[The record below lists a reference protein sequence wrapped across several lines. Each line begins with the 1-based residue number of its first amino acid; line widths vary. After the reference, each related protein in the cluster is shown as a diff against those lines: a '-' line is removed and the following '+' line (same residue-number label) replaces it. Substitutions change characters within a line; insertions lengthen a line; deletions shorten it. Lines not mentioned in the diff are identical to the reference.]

1 MRNGLIAEI
10 RLFLI
15 IFIVAFATLYV
26 VFNAS
31 SFIAQVS
38 YALDDKDTRGA
49 HLLPLVEVEDSIYI
63 PKIGVMAPIVIEDND
78 NEDVLLKALERGV
91 LLFPGS
97 VEPGNVGSTVI
108 LGHSSGAIWSGN
120 EYDSVFSLLNKLE
133 KGDLIKVYFNNEEFV
148 YRVSRLN
155 ILSVEKLDEV
165 VGDND
170 GTNTLFLSSCW
181 PIGTPW
187 SRIVA
192 TAELIK

>member
-1 MRNGLIAEI
+1 MSNGVIAEI

-15 IFIVAFATLYV
+15 IFIAAFAALYIA
-26 VFNAS
+26 FNAP
-31 SFIAQVS
+31 SFMAQVS
-38 YALDDKDTRGA
+38 YALDDKDARGA
-49 HLLPLVEVEDSIYI
+49 HLLPLVDVEDSIYI
-63 PKIGVMAPIVIEDND
+63 PKIGVMAPIVVEESDD
-78 NEDVLLKALERGV
+78 KDVLLKALDRGV

-97 VEPGNVGSTVI
+97 AEPGNVGGTVI
-108 LGHSSGAIWSGN
+108 LGHSSGAIWSKNG
-120 EYDSVFSLLNKLE
+120 YKSVFSLLNKLE
-133 KGDLIKVYFNNEEFV
+133 AEDLIKVYFDNEEFV

-165 VGDND
+165 VGDSD

-192 TAELIK
+192 TAILVD

>member
-1 MRNGLIAEI
+1 MSNGVIAEI

-15 IFIVAFATLYV
+15 IFIVAFAALFIT
-26 VFNAS
+26 FNAS
-31 SFIAQVS
+31 SFMAQVS
-38 YALDDKDTRGA
+38 YALDDKDARGA
-49 HLLPLVEVEDSIYI
+49 HLLPLVDMEDSLYI
-63 PKIGVMAPIVIEDND
+63 PKIGVMAPIVIEDS
-78 NEDVLLKALERGV
+78 EDKEVLLKSLDKGV

-108 LGHSSGAIWSGN
+108 LGHSSGAIWSGG
-120 EYDSVFSLLNKLE
+120 YKSVFSLINKLE
-133 KGDLIKVYFNNEEFV
+133 KGDLVKVYFNNEEFV
-148 YRVSRLN
+148 YRVSKLN

-165 VGDND
+165 VGDSN

-192 TAELIK
+192 TAILVD

>member
-1 MRNGLIAEI
+1 MSNGVIAEI

-15 IFIVAFATLYV
+15 IFIAAFAALFIA
-26 VFNAS
+26 FNAP
-31 SFIAQVS
+31 SFMAQVS
-38 YALDDKDTRGA
+38 YALDDKDARGA
-49 HLLPLVEVEDSIYI
+49 HLLPLVDMEDSIYI
-63 PKIGVMAPIVIEDND
+63 PKIGVMAPIVIEES
-78 NEDVLLKALERGV
+78 EDKEVLLKSLDKGV

-108 LGHSSGAIWSGN
+108 LGHSSGAIWSGG
-120 EYDSVFSLLNKLE
+120 YKSVFSLINKLE
-133 KGDLIKVYFNNEEFV
+133 KGDLVKVYFDNEEFV
-148 YRVSRLN
+148 YRVSKLN

-165 VGDND
+165 VGDSN

-192 TAELIK
+192 TAILVD

>member
-1 MRNGLIAEI
+1 MRNGVIAEI

-15 IFIVAFATLYV
+15 IFIAAFAALYIA
-26 VFNAS
+26 FNAP
-31 SFIAQVS
+31 SFMAQVS
-38 YALDDKDTRGA
+38 YALDDKDARGA
-49 HLLPLVEVEDSIYI
+49 HLLPLVDMEDSIYI
-63 PKIGVMAPIVIEDND
+63 PKIGVMAPIVIEES
-78 NEDVLLKALERGV
+78 EDKEVLLKSLDKGV

-108 LGHSSGAIWSGN
+108 LGHSSGAIWSGG
-120 EYDSVFSLLNKLE
+120 YKSVFSLINKLE
-133 KGDLIKVYFNNEEFV
+133 KGDLVKVYFDNEEFV
-148 YRVSRLN
+148 YRVSKLN

-165 VGDND
+165 VGDSN

-192 TAELIK
+192 TAILVD

>member
-15 IFIVAFATLYV
+15 IFIAAFAALYI

-31 SFIAQVS
+31 SFVAQVS

-63 PKIGVMAPIVIEDND
+63 PKIGVMAPIVVEDSD
-78 NEDVLLKALERGV
+78 DKEVLLKALDNGV

-108 LGHSSGAIWSGN
+108 LGHSSGAIWSSN
-120 EYDSVFSLLNKLE
+120 EYESVFSLLNKLE
-133 KGDLIKVYFNNEEFV
+133 KGDLIKVYFDNEEFV

>member
-1 MRNGLIAEI
+1 MSNGVIAEI

-15 IFIVAFATLYV
+15 IFIAAFAALYIA
-26 VFNAS
+26 FNAP
-31 SFIAQVS
+31 SFMAQVS
-38 YALDDKDTRGA
+38 YALDDKDARGA
-49 HLLPLVEVEDSIYI
+49 HLLPLVDMEDSIYI
-63 PKIGVMAPIVIEDND
+63 PKIGVIAPIVIEDS
-78 NEDVLLKALERGV
+78 EDREVLLKSLDEGV

-97 VEPGNVGSTVI
+97 VEPGHIGSTVI
-108 LGHSSGAIWSGN
+108 LGHSSGAIWSKNG
-120 EYDSVFSLLNKLE
+120 YKSVFSLINKLE
-133 KGDLIKVYFNNEEFV
+133 KGDLVKVYFNNEEFV
-148 YRVSRLN
+148 YRVSKLN

-192 TAELIK
+192 TAILVK

>member
-1 MRNGLIAEI
+1 MSNGVIAEI

-15 IFIVAFATLYV
+15 IFIAAFTALFIA
-26 VFNAS
+26 FNAP
-31 SFIAQVS
+31 SFMAQVS

-49 HLLPLVEVEDSIYI
+49 HLLPLVDMEDSIYI
-63 PKIGVMAPIVIEDND
+63 PKIGVMAPIVIEES
-78 NEDVLLKALERGV
+78 EDKEVLLKSLDKGV

-108 LGHSSGAIWSGN
+108 LGHSSGAIWSGG
-120 EYDSVFSLLNKLE
+120 YKSVFSLINKLE
-133 KGDLIKVYFNNEEFV
+133 KGDLVKVYFNNEEFV
-148 YRVSRLN
+148 YRVSKLN

-165 VGDND
+165 VGDSN

-192 TAELIK
+192 TAILVD

>member
-15 IFIVAFATLYV
+15 IFIAAFAALYIA
-26 VFNAS
+26 FNAS
-31 SFIAQVS
+31 SFMAQVS
-38 YALDDKDTRGA
+38 YALDDKDVRGA
-49 HLLPLVEVEDSIYI
+49 HLLPLTEVEDSIYI
-63 PKIGVMAPIVIEDND
+63 PKIGVMAPIVVEDSD
-78 NEDVLLKALERGV
+78 DKDVLLKSLDKGV

-97 VEPGNVGSTVI
+97 VEPGNIGSTVI
-108 LGHSSGAIWSGN
+108 LGHSSGAIWSSG
-120 EYDSVFSLLNKLE
+120 YKSVFSLLNKLE
-133 KGDLIKVYFNNEEFV
+133 RGDLIKIYFDNEEFV

-187 SRIVA
+187 NRIVA
-192 TAELIK
+192 MATLVD